1 MKVIGFNFTKIS
13 SERGKIPSKT
23 SISTNIEFTEVDREK
38 VELLKDSEPLR
49 VNFKCSWVYSDAEKK
64 ETKFGDVSF
73 EGNIILA
80 AEKEEAKEILKSWK
94 KKKLSPSMQIPLF
107 NLILKK
113 CTPKAAHF
121 ADEIALPSPIPLPKI
136 KPQSSS

>member
-13 SERGKIPSKT
+13 SERGKVPEKT
-23 SISTNIEFTEVDREK
+23 SISTNIEFTEIDKEK
-38 VELLKDSEPLR
+38 VELLKDSEPLK

-64 ETKFGDVSF
+64 ETKFGEIAF

-94 KKKLSPSMQIPLF
+94 KKKLSPSIQIPLF

-136 KPQSSS
+136 KPQPSS

>member
-13 SERGKIPSKT
+13 SERQSVPEKT
-23 SISTNIEFTEVDREK
+23 SINTNIEFTEVEREK
-38 VELLKDSEPLR
+38 VELLKDSEPLKIS
-49 VNFKCSWVYSDAEKK
+49 FKCSWVYSNAEKK
-64 ETKFGDVSF
+64 EAKFGEISF

-80 AEKEEAKEILKSWK
+80 AEKEESKEILKSWK
-94 KKKLSPSMQIPLF
+94 KKKISPTMQIPLF

-113 CTPKAAHF
+113 CTPRAAHY

-136 KPQSSS
+136 KPQPQN